1 MEREDQSKSQDDD
14 LSVVVDN
21 EVIEVMDEGELLRA
35 DEQDVGD
42 DTAANHDTP
51 EASLDEIKEQ
61 LVLAMEKAEENWDKF
76 LRLKSDME
84 NLKRRTEREVS
95 NAHKFGLEK
104 FISNLLPVMDSMEMG
119 IAAAQEDSAEVT
131 NLREGVELTLKMVMD
146 VVNKSGVEVVD
157 PKDEKFDPQKHEA
170 MGMQEVADV
179 EPNTVTLVIQ
189 KGYRLNERLLRP
201 ARVMVS
207 KAPAE

>member
-1 MEREDQSKSQDDD
+1 MEREDQFKSQDSD
-14 LSVVVDN
+14 LST
-21 EVIEVMDEGELLRA
+21 VMDEGETEVVLENEEERESCQEP
-35 DEQDVGD
+35 DGDVSTD
-42 DTAANHDTP
+42 SHEIKD
-51 EASLDEIKEQ
+51 SLDNLKEQ
-61 LVLAMEKAEENWDKF
+61 LLVATEKSAENWDKF

-119 IAAAQEDSAEVT
+119 ILAAQEDSAEVDS
-131 NLREGVELTLKMVMD
+131 LREGVELTLKMVMD
-146 VVNKSGVEVVD
+146 VVNKSGVEIVD
-157 PKDEKFDPQKHEA
+157 PQGEKFDPQKHEA

-179 EPNTVTLVIQ
+179 DPNTVTLVIQ
-189 KGYRLNERLLRP
+189 KGYSLNERLLRP

>member
-35 DEQDVGD
+35 DEQGVSD